1 MSNLDE
7 SLVGLVKIT
16 SHSFSTFQEIVNQ
29 QNVYQ
34 AVVKR
39 FVATLGQE
47 EFDMVNTSTHW
58 NRPDSDA
65 YKQDF
70 LDSKRPVLRQL
81 AEERLHLW
89 NLLFQYSNDINL
101 VHHEMQK
108 IVSSPSISAPSL
120 QKAPKFSLKFSVSFQ
135 ELSFCNNPVLTYNY
149 SNCSDP
155 FSNYQSALSLNS
167 RLRLHCLGFRLS
179 SYGCYDDN
187 ATEGLYT
194 FLQILKKTGNDPVD
208 YKEPA
213 LYLID
218 KDGRDEQDYS
228 IIQNDV
234 NIFNHGFIGDQVIY
248 LTAPKGIK
256 GLPKVEKY
264 CLQNLQCWGPDP
276 QRFFM
281 EHPNT
286 SIASAMNCF
295 YKFLRLIEQRGYQ
308 VSFVDQGGPTSIFD
322 GFVTVTLF

>member
-39 FVATLGQE
+39 FVATFGQE
-47 EFDMVNTSTHW
+47 EFDAVNTSTHW

-65 YKQDF
+65 YKRDF
-70 LDSKRPVLRQL
+70 LDSKRAVLRQL

-108 IVSSPSISAPSL
+108 IVSSPSVSASSL
-120 QKAPKFSLKFSVSFQ
+120 EVTPKFSLKFFVSFQ
-135 ELSFCNNPVLTYNY
+135 ELSFCNNPVLAYNFA
-149 SNCSDP
+149 NWTDP
-155 FSNYQSALSLNS
+155 FTNYHSAQSLKS
-167 RLRLHCLGFRLS
+167 RLRLHCLGFRLMS
-179 SYGCYDDN
+179 SHVGYDDN
-187 ATEGLYT
+187 ATEGLYS

-208 YKEPA
+208 YTEPA

-218 KDGRDEQDYS
+218 KDGRDEQDYN

-234 NIFNHGFIGDQVIY
+234 NIFNHGFLGDQEIY
-248 LTAPKGIK
+248 LTAPKGIQ
-256 GLPKVEKY
+256 GVPKVEKY
-264 CLQNLQCWGPDP
+264 CTTNGENWIPDP
-276 QRFFM
+276 QRAAV
-281 EHPNT
+281 EHPNA
-286 SIASAMNCF
+286 SIALAMNRF
-295 YKFLRLIEQRGYQ
+295 YNFLRLIEQRGYQ
-308 VSFVDQGGPTSIFD
+308 VSFVDQAGNILQ
-322 GFVTVTLF
+322 GFVTVTLL